1 MAKQLLKERFQQLAG
16 IKPLY
21 ELDESAE
28 IDAASNAWDFT
39 LGKIKD
45 NDKALEYAAK
55 HFGVSKDKLKDRGYN
70 WSAGSE
76 SIRRSWYIDVN
87 EQSLEEESRYLK
99 EKIFK
104 KNVDL
109 PIETITPFN
118 RFSERVGVV

>member
-55 HFGVSKDKLKDRGYN
+55 HFGVSKDKLKD
-70 WSAGSE
+70 
-76 SIRRSWYIDVN
+76 
-87 EQSLEEESRYLK
+87 
-99 EKIFK
+99 IFK
-104 KNVDL
+104 VESGYGPATKLAALNKDPKWKSLTASDL
-109 PIETITPFN
+109 AKKP
-118 RFSERVGVV
+118 SEPEKKKPGFFGKMFGKK